1 LLALGVGVGVGGG
14 AGALGTLG
22 CTFSRVIYHG
32 GVGGRDANAARLAGE
47 VVLTWGGIALLVLSC
62 FLWIERGL
70 SVSFEEGVLTGSDA
84 AGGWRERSGGGG
96 GRNTSFGV
104 GSWDGRD
111 EGNKAG
117 EGKSREELHVGDV

>member
-1 LLALGVGVGVGGG
+1 MLALGVGVGVGGG

-22 CTFSRVIYHG
+22 CTFSRAIYHG
-32 GVGGRDANAARLAGE
+32 GVGGRDANAARLAGD
-47 VVLTWGGIALLVLSC
+47 V
-62 FLWIERGL
+62 
-70 SVSFEEGVLTGSDA
+70 VLTGSDA
-84 AGGWRERSGGGG
+84 AGGGRERSGGGG